1 MSLRRTLALS
11 LLIGIAVPAVAHADG
26 LFIPFIGVNFGGGSG
41 RQLSAAIDA
50 KRVAWGGSFAYMG
63 NGVLGLEADVAHS
76 PDFFGRTDLGGS
88 SVLTATGNLLVGI
101 PIGGQHGVGFRP
113 YALVGL
119 GLIRSQVD
127 AFGNALSRDVNN
139 LGWDFGG
146 GAMFF
151 FGTHVGL
158 RADLR
163 YFRTFGDLH
172 LAQAT
177 RVVQPRHLREQTQRV
192 RLLHTAP
199 FHRFA
204 SNDSVA
210 ASHHRLPT
218 SLDSAPPRLPSSP
231 LALTCRH

>member
-1 MSLRRTLALS
+1 MGMSLRRTLALC

-172 LAQAT
+172 LDLT
-177 RVVQPRHLREQTQRV
+177 DVLDRPRNLDFARASTGLILR
-192 RLLHTAP
+192 
-199 FHRFA
+199 F
-204 SNDSVA
+204 
-210 ASHHRLPT
+210 
-218 SLDSAPPRLPSSP
+218 
-231 LALTCRH
+231 